1 MKRRKCKAAAIDRA
15 NVLRLSYHSMHVS
28 PQSGFGGDL
37 EPIRIPGGIPL
48 FPLPNLVFF
57 PLTYLPLHIFESR
70 YRRMVRDAA
79 SSHQMIGMVLLK
91 EGWETD
97 YEGAPPI
104 FPLGAVGRMVTVQ
117 ALSDGRFNILL
128 QGLSRFEIQ
137 EEVGCES
144 YRQGRIRL
152 ADFSAPEKK
161 LPCDVRAELVKLV
174 GNFLLSREDGGA
186 LANFLKQPV
195 DDEALVHNLSF
206 ALDFTPLEKQFLLEA
221 DSLVQQARRLLDL
234 LQFKLYE
241 RNEATGGGWG

>member
-1 MKRRKCKAAAIDRA
+1 
-15 NVLRLSYHSMHVS
+15 MHVS

-37 EPIRIPGGIPL
+37 EPIRIPGVIPL
-48 FPLPNLVFF
+48 FPLPNVVFF
-57 PLTYLPLHIFESR
+57 PRTYLPLHIFESR

-79 SSHQMIGMVLLK
+79 ASHQMIGMVLLK

-97 YEGAPPI
+97 YEGVPPI

-174 GNFLLSREDGGA
+174 GNFLLSREDGVA

-195 DDEALVHNLSF
+195 DDETLVYNLSF

-221 DSLVQQARRLLDL
+221 NSLVQQARRLLDL

>member
-1 MKRRKCKAAAIDRA
+1 
-15 NVLRLSYHSMHVS
+15 MHVS

-37 EPIRIPGGIPL
+37 EPIRIPGVIPL
-48 FPLPNLVFF
+48 FPLPNVVFF
-57 PLTYLPLHIFESR
+57 PRTYLPLHIFESR

-79 SSHQMIGMVLLK
+79 ASHQMIGMVLLK

-174 GNFLLSREDGGA
+174 GNFLLSREDGSA

-206 ALDFTPLEKQFLLEA
+206 ALDFTPLEKQFLLES

>member
-1 MKRRKCKAAAIDRA
+1 
-15 NVLRLSYHSMHVS
+15 MHVS

-37 EPIRIPGGIPL
+37 APIRIPSVIPL
-48 FPLPNLVFF
+48 LPLPNVVFF
-57 PLTYLPLHIFESR
+57 PRTYLPLHIFESR

-79 SSHQMIGMVLLK
+79 ASHQMIGMVLLK

-97 YEGAPPI
+97 YEGSPPI
-104 FPLGAVGRMVTVQ
+104 FPIGAVGRMVTVQ

-128 QGLSRFEIQ
+128 QGLGRFEIQ
-137 EEVGCES
+137 EELGCES
-144 YRQGRIRL
+144 YRQGQIRL
-152 ADFSAPEKK
+152 ADFSVSEKK

-174 GNFLLSREDGGA
+174 GNFLLKREDGVA